1 MRKPSSFI
9 LRFLVLFF
17 FIITILLNLNLRNEQ
32 QFIYLADSFLQ
43 GKLYFLEK
51 PGSWYDSTMFDG
63 KVYWPLGLAPVIIL
77 MPFVALFKLVGI
89 MFYQGYL
96 QLFLTI
102 GIFAMCYKLAM
113 RYKYYRDDALWL
125 AFAFCFASVYLF
137 IAFVPWVWNFS
148 HAVTV
153 FFLFLSIIEWHG
165 KKRHWIIGI
174 FLGVAMAAR
183 FTAVFGALFFLA
195 DIFFPKKKTDK
206 RVQISAAFSLLVP
219 TVVSGLVLLWYN
231 YARFGDPF
239 VNGYMTMNN
248 WLMPEDRR
256 FETLNYG
263 LFQIR
268 NIPMNIYYYFL
279 KTLDP
284 VRVDYFTEFGQTY
297 VLKPPYVKLTY
308 PGTSFFVAAP
318 IFLYVFSAIRKK
330 LKVREVWM
338 SLIPTIVI
346 LCILMPYYWPGWRQ
360 IGPRYTLDFL
370 PFAYLILLHS
380 FEKSRLG
387 TFPKILIAFSAF
399 LNFYLF
405 YWAVKT
411 PV

>member
-1 MRKPSSFI
+1 MRTPSSIF
-9 LRFLVLFF
+9 LRFLILFF
-17 FIITILLNLNLRNEQ
+17 FIVTILLNLNLRNEQ
-32 QFIYLADSFLQ
+32 QFSYLAESFLE

-63 KVYWPLGLAPVIIL
+63 KVYWPLGLSPVIIL
-77 MPFVALFKLVGI
+77 MPFVALFKAFGA

-96 QLFLTI
+96 QLFLTV
-102 GIFAMCYKLAM
+102 GIFIMCYKLALK
-113 RYKYYRDDALWL
+113 YKYKRDDALWL
-125 AFAFCFASVYLF
+125 GFAFCFASVYLF
-137 IAFVPWVWNFS
+137 VAFVPWVWNFS

-165 KKRHWIIGI
+165 KKRYWIIGI
-174 FLGVAMAAR
+174 CLGIAMAAR

-195 DIFFPKKKTDK
+195 DLWFPKKKSPLRDRAVCTF
-206 RVQISAAFSLLVP
+206 QIFVP
-219 TVVSGLVLLWYN
+219 IVVSGLSLLWYN

-248 WLMPEDRR
+248 WLMPKEKR

-263 LFQIR
+263 LFQLR

-284 VRVDYFTEFGQTY
+284 VRVEHFTEFGQTF

-318 IFLYVFSAIRKK
+318 IFLYIFRAIRKK
-330 LKVREVWM
+330 LNIREVWM
-338 SLIPTIVI
+338 SLIPTVVI

-370 PFAYLILLHS
+370 PFTYLILLHS
-380 FEKSRLG
+380 FEKNKLS
-387 TFPKILIAFSAF
+387 TFAKVLITCSAI

-405 YWAVKT
+405 YYAVTT
-411 PV
+411 PI